1 MRPFAVTMALLQLA
15 IISTPLAAQLGRDC
29 RPTHTPDQLPAASA
43 LVDSAHALTDLAA
56 FSRSD
61 RAMVFS
67 LVFNEDDSLP
77 SVRPLDKTDAIAAV
91 FVLRALR
98 PQPPSE
104 KWAVRMRVQGGA
116 TPALT
121 VERSIYCPPVF
132 DSTPVFIAPNIAK
145 IDLQN
150 AGIRSGVLRLDGYDV
165 LVSDEGKALAV
176 HLIGTTGVKALDD
189 QFTREL
195 KELRFHPAL
204 LDDQP
209 VQAVFRVGGEGG
221 SPRP

>member
-1 MRPFAVTMALLQLA
+1 MRPFAVTIALLCPVTL
-15 IISTPLAAQLGRDC
+15 STPLAAQRGRDC
-29 RPTHTPDQLPAASA
+29 RPTYTPDQLPVASA
-43 LVDSAHALTDLAA
+43 IVDSAHALTDLAA

-61 RAMVFS
+61 RPMLFS

-116 TPALT
+116 NPALT
-121 VERSIYCPPVF
+121 IERSIYCPPEP
-132 DSTPVFIAPNIAK
+132 DSTPVFFNPNITRT
-145 IDLQN
+145 DLQN
-150 AGIRSGVLRLDGYDV
+150 AGIRSGVLRIDGYDV
-165 LVSDEGKALAV
+165 LVSDEGRAV
-176 HLIGTTGVKALDD
+176 AVKLIGSTGVKALDD
-189 QFTREL
+189 QLTREL

-209 VQAVFRVGGEGG
+209 VQAVFRVGGD